1 VSEACHAHGMPP
13 RERVVDRGARLARH
27 DLRTIGLELRNA
39 RVSRGLTT
47 AEVGA
52 AVGLSR
58 SHVGRIERAVHPAA
72 TVGQL
77 ARIGAVVGLD
87 VRIRAYPG
95 PVPTRDAGQ
104 LKLMRTFRERLHSDL
119 RMELEIPVAV
129 GDQRAWDSVI
139 TRFADDPSAWLPAE
153 FDSVV
158 ADFQAQVRRI
168 TLKAGDAGVDCVLW
182 VVAATHR
189 NRAAL
194 REAGSIVD
202 GTFPVSARTALRA
215 LRNGRHPGGSSLIL
229 I

>member
-1 VSEACHAHGMPP
+1 MPP
-13 RERVVDRGARLARH
+13 RERAVDRGARLARH
-27 DLRTIGLELRNA
+27 DLRTIGPELRSA

-47 AEVGA
+47 AEVAA

-58 SHVGRIERAVHPAA
+58 SHVGRIERAIHPST
-72 TVGQL
+72 TVAQL

-87 VRIRAYPG
+87 VRVRAYPG
-95 PVPTRDAGQ
+95 PVSTRDAGQ
-104 LKLMRTFRERLHSDL
+104 LKLMRTFRDRLHATL
-119 RMELEIPVAV
+119 RMELEVPVAL

-139 TRFADDPSAWLPAE
+139 TRFLDDPTGRVPAE

-158 ADFQAQVRRI
+158 ADVQAQVRRI
-168 TLKAGDAGVDCVLW
+168 TLKVGDSGSDCVLW
-182 VVAATHR
+182 VVAATRR

-194 REAGSIVD
+194 RETGSIVA

-215 LRNGRHPGGSSLIL
+215 LRGGRHPGGSSLIL

>member
-1 VSEACHAHGMPP
+1 VPP
-13 RERVVDRGARLARH
+13 RERAVDRGARLARH
-27 DLRTIGLELRNA
+27 DLRTIGLEFRNA

-47 AEVGA
+47 AEVAA

-58 SHVGRIERAVHPAA
+58 SHVGRIERAAHPAA
-72 TVGQL
+72 TTAQL

-87 VRIRAYPG
+87 VRVRAYPG

-104 LKLMRTFRERLHSDL
+104 LKLMRTFSERIHSDL
-119 RMELEIPVAV
+119 RLELEVPVAA

-139 TRFADDPSAWLPAE
+139 TRFADDPSARLPAE

-158 ADFQAQVRRI
+158 TDFQAQVRRI
-168 TLKAGDAGVDCVLW
+168 MLKAGDAECEYVLW
-182 VVAATHR
+182 VVAATRR
-189 NRAAL
+189 NRAAI
-194 REAGSIVD
+194 RVAGSIAA

-215 LRNGRHPGGSSLIL
+215 LRQGQHPGGSSLIL